1 MIFSFIARLVTLQ
14 AALVGHSEDG
24 APSVL
29 AGVGVEIVVDVL
41 HVLRHQLSRPPG
53 DAEVGWANMIQI
65 DSLTLQGLLKEL
77 FAYYT
82 KFNHMLNTRIIMDQ
96 ESKIFFNPDPPV
108 INKFRN
114 VKNMT
119 RPREEES
126 PL

>member
-65 DSLTLQGLLKEL
+65 DYLTLQGLLKKL

-82 KFNHMLNTRIIMDQ
+82 KYMLNARIIMDQ
-96 ESKIFFNPDPPV
+96 ESKIFFNPDRHLV
-108 INKFRN
+108 QHAHCR
-114 VKNMT
+114 V
-119 RPREEES
+119 
-126 PL
+126 L